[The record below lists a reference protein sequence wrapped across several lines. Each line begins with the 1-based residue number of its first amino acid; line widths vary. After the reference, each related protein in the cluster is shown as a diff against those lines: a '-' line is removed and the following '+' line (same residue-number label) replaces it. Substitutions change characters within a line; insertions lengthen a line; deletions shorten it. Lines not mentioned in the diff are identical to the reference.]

1 MSKFEQS
8 SPPSPP
14 NNEIQ
19 DYLDLLLAPTADP
32 SNAVPTE
39 LGAAPSSESIP
50 PPAVAPSQTSPA
62 SYQSAPV
69 GRSRLSQAAAR
80 IEQESRIEQDSHSKP
95 YAEPVKPLALQ
106 LPLPKVAPPPVVA
119 PVVEARPAEPQ
130 TVAVKSTPAPTPTLK
145 TTAPVVPAPAVVAP
159 EPIAEVVVEP
169 TVATTTEPQQQ
180 AHPSSVWLENGRPS
194 WAQQRFECLLFS
206 VGGLTLAV
214 PLAELGSIIP
224 ITDEL
229 TPLFGQIDWF
239 MGLLTVKQG
248 NIRTVNT
255 AKVVMPERYQEGMAD
270 NFNYV
275 ISINGVDWGLAVDDV
290 ASAITLSPEDVR
302 WRSERSKRPWLA
314 GTVVDHMCALLDVSQ
329 LASMFIER
337 DRNRSTNKAK

>member
-39 LGAAPSSESIP
+39 LGAAPSSESTP
-50 PPAVAPSQTSPA
+50 APAVAPSQPPPA
-62 SYQSAPV
+62 SYQPSPAPV

-80 IEQESRIEQDSHSKP
+80 IDQDSHSKP

-106 LPLPKVAPPPVVA
+106 LPLPKVAPPPVVDTK
-119 PVVEARPAEPQ
+119 PAEL
-130 TVAVKSTPAPTPTLK
+130 KSAPILK

-169 TVATTTEPQQQ
+169 EPQQQ
-180 AHPSSVWLENGRPS
+180 AHPSSVWLDNGRPS

-255 AKVVMPERYQEGMAD
+255 AKVVMPERYQDGMAD

-329 LASMFIER
+329 LAAMFIER
-337 DRNRSTNKAK
+337 DRNRSTNKAR